1 MITRT
6 EQQQNKQKRKRG
18 KTDWERLVEQMERE
32 GGYADRVIVSE
43 RKHDRRERRAEAHS

>member
-6 EQQQNKQKRKRG
+6 EQQQIKHKHKRG

-32 GGYADRVIVSE
+32 GGYADRVIVNQ
-43 RKHDRRERRAEAHS
+43 RRHDRRDRWAKQHS

>member
-6 EQQQNKQKRKRG
+6 KQDRKRG

-32 GGYADRVIVSE
+32 GGYADRVIVNE
-43 RKHDRRERRAEAHS
+43 RKHGRRERRGRHS